1 MFTCHPR
8 ESGDPITHN
17 TMKVFKSLI
26 FFLFLFFSNISFSQ
40 DYFRNG
46 MVSSADEYA
55 SQVGIEILKKGG
67 NAIDA
72 AVGVGFALAVT
83 YPGAGNIGGGG
94 FMLIHLKD
102 GKNISIDYREK
113 APIAAF
119 KNMYLDSNGNVVD
132 GLSTTGHLAGGVP
145 GSVAGLLYA
154 LEHYGTMSRQQVM
167 QYAIDLA
174 ENGFKIHKRLAE
186 NLNSQQKEFQR
197 FPSTMEIFGGHF
209 KEGQLL
215 IQKDLA
221 KTLRRISEQGKDG
234 FYKGETADLISE
246 EMRTGYGIVTKSD
259 LESYE
264 AKERTPLVGSYR
276 GYEVISMPPP
286 SSGGICL
293 LYLLNILE
301 NYDIKSLGFH
311 SAETV
316 NFMTEAMRRVYADRS
331 QYMGDPDFVQVPSDV
346 LISKDYAKQRMTDFE
361 QNKAGNSKDIQPG
374 NITKKESTETTH
386 YCVVDKDGNL
396 VSTTTTIN
404 DNFGSKLVIKGAGF
418 FWNNEMDDFVS
429 KPGAPNMY
437 GLVGSEANSIA
448 PQKRM
453 LSSMTPTIIM
463 KDNKPFMVVGSPGG
477 GRIITSVLQTIIN
490 VIDFNMSIADAI
502 DAPRFHHQWL
512 PDEIQIEKD
521 VFNGDIKSSL
531 KKMGYSLKE
540 IPEFG
545 RVEGILF
552 KDDGS
557 FTGHSDRRGY
567 GKAIGY

>member
-1 MFTCHPR
+1 
-8 ESGDPITHN
+8 
-17 TMKVFKSLI
+17 MKILKSIIL
-26 FFLFLFFSNISFSQ
+26 LLFFIVNTSFAQ
-40 DYFRNG
+40 DYFTNG

-55 SQVGIEILKKGG
+55 SHVGIEILKKGG

-94 FMLIHLKD
+94 FMLIHTKD

-113 APIAAF
+113 APISAF

-154 LEHYGTMSRQQVM
+154 LEHYGTMSRQEVM
-167 QYAIDLA
+167 KYAIDLA
-174 ENGFKIHKRLAE
+174 ENGFKIHKRFAE
-186 NLNSQQKEFQR
+186 NLNSQQKAFSQ

-209 KEGQLL
+209 KEAQLL

-221 KTLRRISEQGKDG
+221 ATLRRISEQGKDG
-234 FYKGETADLISE
+234 FYKGETAEFITE
-246 EMRTGYGIVTKSD
+246 EMRKGYGIVTKAD

-264 AKERTPLVGSYR
+264 AKERIPLVGSYR
-276 GYEVISMPPP
+276 GYEIISMPPP

-293 LYLLNILE
+293 LYLLNCLE
-301 NYDIKSLGFH
+301 NYDLKSLLYN
-311 SAETV
+311 SPAKV
-316 NFMTEAMRRVYADRS
+316 NLMVEAMRRVYADRS
-331 QYMGDPDFVQVPSDV
+331 QYMGDPDFVQVPVDV
-346 LISKDYAKQRMTDFE
+346 LISKNYAKERMSGYE
-361 QNKAGNSKDIQPG
+361 INVAGNSKAIQPG
-374 NITKKESTETTH
+374 NITKKESKETTH
-386 YCVVDKDGNL
+386 YCVVDKEGNL

-437 GLVGSEANSIA
+437 GLVGSDANAIA

-453 LSSMTPTIIM
+453 LSSMTPTIIL

-490 VIDFNMSIADAI
+490 VIDFNMSIKDAI

-521 VFNGDIKSSL
+521 VFDSSMRSSL
-531 KKMGYSLKE
+531 KTMGYSLKE

-552 KDDGS
+552 KEDGS
-557 FTGHSDRRGY
+557 FTGHTDRRGY
-567 GKAIGY
+567 GKAIGF

>member
-1 MFTCHPR
+1 
-8 ESGDPITHN
+8 
-17 TMKVFKSLI
+17 MKIFKLT
-26 FFLFLFFSNISFSQ
+26 FLLLFFFNITFAQ
-40 DYFRNG
+40 NIFRNG

-72 AVGVGFALAVT
+72 AVAVGFTLAVT

-102 GKNISIDYREK
+102 GRNISIDYREK
-113 APIAAF
+113 APISAY
-119 KNMYLDSNGNVVD
+119 KDMYLDSNGNVVE
-132 GLSTTGHLAGGVP
+132 GLSTIGHLAGGVP

-154 LEHYGTMSRQQVM
+154 LEKYGTMSRQEVM
-167 QYAIDLA
+167 QYAIDYA

-186 NLNSQQKEFQR
+186 NLNSQQTAFAK
-197 FPSTMEIFGGHF
+197 FPSTMEIFGGVF
-209 KEGQLL
+209 NEGHLL
-215 IQKDLA
+215 KQKDLA
-221 KTLRRISEQGKDG
+221 NTLRRISEQGRDG
-234 FYKGETADLISE
+234 FYKGETAEFISE
-246 EMRTGYGIVTKSD
+246 EMRTGYGIVTKTD
-259 LESYE
+259 LEQYE
-264 AKERTPLVGSYR
+264 AVERTPLIGTYN
-276 GYEVISMPPP
+276 GYEIISMPPP

-301 NYDIKSLGFH
+301 NYDLKNFSYNS
-311 SAETV
+311 SAKV
-316 NFMTEAMRRVYADRS
+316 NILTEAMRRVYADRS
-331 QYMGDPDFVQVPSDV
+331 QYMGDPDFVSVPVDV
-346 LISKDYAKQRMTDFE
+346 LISKPYAKLRMDGFE
-361 QNKAGNSKDIQPG
+361 LNRASNSKDIQPG
-374 NITKKESTETTH
+374 DITKKESDQTTQ
-386 YCVVDKDGNL
+386 YSIVDKDGNL
-396 VSTTTTIN
+396 VSTTTTLN

-418 FWNNEMDDFVS
+418 FWNNEMDDFAS

-437 GLVGSEANSIA
+437 GLVGSDANAIA

-453 LSSMTPTIIM
+453 LSSMTPTIIL

-490 VIDFNMSIADAI
+490 VIDFNMSIKDAI

-521 VFNGDIKSSL
+521 VFDKDMKDVL
-531 KKMGYSLKE
+531 KTIGYTLKE

-552 KDDGS
+552 NADES

>member
-1 MFTCHPR
+1 
-8 ESGDPITHN
+8 
-17 TMKVFKSLI
+17 
-26 FFLFLFFSNISFSQ
+26 
-40 DYFRNG
+40 
-46 MVSSADEYA
+46 MVSSADELA

-72 AVGVGFALAVT
+72 AVAVGFTLAVT

-102 GKNISIDYREK
+102 GKNISIDFREK
-113 APIAAF
+113 APISAF
-119 KNMYLDSNGNVVD
+119 KDMYLDSNGNVVE

-154 LEHYGTMSRQQVM
+154 LEHYGTMSRQEVM
-167 QYAIDLA
+167 AYAIDYA
-174 ENGFKIHKRLAE
+174 ENGFYIHKCLAE
-186 NLNSQQKEFQR
+186 NIESQQKEFKR
-197 FPSTMEIFGGHF
+197 FPSTMAIFGGEF
-209 KEGQLL
+209 KEGDVL
-215 IQKDLA
+215 IQDDLA
-221 KTLRRISEQGKDG
+221 NTLKRISERGKDG
-234 FYKGETADLISE
+234 FYKGETAEFISE
-246 EMRTGYGIVTKSD
+246 EMRKGYGIVTKTD

-264 AKERTPLVGSYR
+264 AKERIPLVGSYE
-276 GYEVISMPPP
+276 GYEIISMPPP

-301 NYDIKSLGFH
+301 NYDLKSFGYN
-311 SAETV
+311 SYAKV
-316 NFMTEAMRRVYADRS
+316 NIMTEAMRRVYADRS
-331 QYMGDPDFVQVPSDV
+331 KYMGDPDFVDVPVDV
-346 LISKDYAKQRMTDFE
+346 LISKQYAKERMEDF
-361 QNKAGNSKDIQPG
+361 NLSKAGSSKDVQPG
-374 NITKKESTETTH
+374 EITKKERTETTH
-386 YCVVDKDGNL
+386 YTVVDKDGNL
-396 VSTTTTIN
+396 VSTTTTLN
-404 DNFGSKLVIKGAGF
+404 DNFGSKLIIKGAGF
-418 FWNNEMDDFVS
+418 FWNDEMDDFSS

-453 LSSMTPTIIM
+453 LSSMTPTIIL
-463 KDNKPFMVVGSPGG
+463 KDNKPFMIVGSPGG

-490 VIDFNMSIADAI
+490 VIDFNMNINDAI

-521 VFNGDIKSSL
+521 VFDNNL
-531 KKMGYSLKE
+531 KNVLTDMGYSLKQ

-552 KDDGS
+552 NADGS

>member
-1 MFTCHPR
+1 
-8 ESGDPITHN
+8 
-17 TMKVFKSLI
+17 MKIYKLT
-26 FFLFLFFSNISFSQ
+26 FLLLLFFNITFAHDS
-40 DYFRNG
+40 FRNG

-72 AVGVGFALAVT
+72 AVAVGFTLAVT

-102 GKNISIDYREK
+102 GRNISIDYREK
-113 APIAAF
+113 APISAY
-119 KNMYLDSNGNVVD
+119 KDMYLDSNGNVVE
-132 GLSTTGHLAGGVP
+132 GLSTIGHLAGGVP

-154 LEHYGTMSRQQVM
+154 LEKYGTMSRQEVM
-167 QYAIDLA
+167 QYAIDYA

-186 NLNSQQKEFQR
+186 NLNSQQTAFAK
-197 FPSTMEIFGGHF
+197 FPSTMEIFGGVF
-209 KEGQLL
+209 NEGHLL
-215 IQKDLA
+215 KQKDLA
-221 KTLRRISEQGKDG
+221 NTLKRISEQGRDG
-234 FYKGETADLISE
+234 FYKGETADFISE
-246 EMRTGYGIVTKSD
+246 EMRTGYGIVTKTD
-259 LESYE
+259 LEQYE
-264 AKERTPLVGSYR
+264 AVERTPLKGTYN
-276 GYEVISMPPP
+276 GYEIISMPPP

-301 NYDIKSLGFH
+301 NYDLKSFGYNS
-311 SAETV
+311 SAKV
-316 NFMTEAMRRVYADRS
+316 NILTEAMRRVYADRS
-331 QYMGDPDFVQVPSDV
+331 KYMGDPDFVSVPVDV
-346 LISKDYAKQRMTDFE
+346 LISKPYAKLRMDGFE
-361 QNKAGNSKDIQPG
+361 LNRASNSKDIQPG
-374 NITKKESTETTH
+374 EITKKESDQTTQ
-386 YCVVDKDGNL
+386 YSIVDKDGNL
-396 VSTTTTIN
+396 VSTTTTLN

-418 FWNNEMDDFVS
+418 FWNNEMDDFAS

-437 GLVGSEANSIA
+437 GLVGSDANAIA

-453 LSSMTPTIIM
+453 LSSMTPTIIL

-490 VIDFNMSIADAI
+490 VIDFNMSIKDAI

-521 VFNGDIKSSL
+521 VFDKDMKDVL
-531 KKMGYSLKE
+531 KVMGYSLKE

-552 KDDGS
+552 NADRS

-567 GKAIGY
+567 GRAIGY

>member
-1 MFTCHPR
+1 
-8 ESGDPITHN
+8 
-17 TMKVFKSLI
+17 
-26 FFLFLFFSNISFSQ
+26 
-40 DYFRNG
+40 

-67 NAIDA
+67 SAIDA
-72 AVGVGFALAVT
+72 AVGVGFTLAVT

-94 FMLIHLKD
+94 FMLIHTKD

-113 APIAAF
+113 APISAF
-119 KNMYLDSNGNVVD
+119 KNMYLDSNGNIVD

-154 LEHYGTMSRQQVM
+154 LEHFGTMSRQEVM
-167 QYAIDLA
+167 KYAIDLA

-186 NLNSQQKEFQR
+186 NLNSQQKAFSQ
-197 FPSTMEIFGGHF
+197 FPSTMEIFGGQF

-221 KTLRRISEQGKDG
+221 ATLKRISEQGKDG
-234 FYKGETADLISE
+234 FYKGETAGFISE
-246 EMRTGYGIVTKSD
+246 EMRKGYGIVTKAD

-264 AKERTPLVGSYR
+264 AKERTTLIGSYR
-276 GYEVISMPPP
+276 EYEIISMPPP

-293 LYLLNILE
+293 LYLLNCLE
-301 NYDIKSLGFH
+301 NYDVKSL
-311 SAETV
+311 SYNSPAKV
-316 NFMTEAMRRVYADRS
+316 NLMVEAMRRVYADRS
-331 QYMGDPDFVQVPSDV
+331 RYMGDPDFVQVPADV
-346 LISKDYAKQRMTDFE
+346 LISKDYARERMNGYE
-361 QNKAGNSKDIQPG
+361 MNIAGNSKDVQPG
-374 NITKKESTETTH
+374 SIAKKESKETTH

-404 DNFGSKLVIKGAGF
+404 DNFGSKLVIKGTGF

-429 KPGAPNMY
+429 KPGVPNMY
-437 GLVGSEANSIA
+437 GLVGSDANAIEPS
-448 PQKRM
+448 KRM
-453 LSSMTPTIIM
+453 LSSMTPTIIL

-477 GRIITSVLQTIIN
+477 GRIITSVLQTIVN
-490 VIDFNMSIADAI
+490 VIDFGMSIGDAI

-521 VFNGDIKSSL
+521 VFDNEMRSSL
-531 KKMGYSLKE
+531 KSMGYSLKE

-552 KDDGS
+552 NEDGS
-557 FTGHSDRRGY
+557 FTGHTDRRGY

>member
-1 MFTCHPR
+1 M
-8 ESGDPITHN
+8 
-17 TMKVFKSLI
+17 VI
-26 FFLFLFFSNISFSQ
+26 FFKPMKILKLTFLLFFFLNTSFAQ
-40 DYFRNG
+40 DSFRNG

-72 AVGVGFALAVT
+72 AVAVGFTLAVT

-102 GKNISIDYREK
+102 GTNISIDYREK

-119 KNMYLDSNGNVVD
+119 KDMYLDENGNVVD

-154 LEHYGTMSRQQVM
+154 LEKYGTMSRQEVM
-167 QYAIDLA
+167 QYAIDYA

-186 NLNSQQKEFQR
+186 NLNSQQTAFAK
-197 FPSTMEIFGGHF
+197 FPSTMEIFGGVF
-209 KEGQLL
+209 NEGHLL
-215 IQKDLA
+215 KQKDLA
-221 KTLRRISEQGKDG
+221 NTLRRISEQGRDG
-234 FYKGETADLISE
+234 FYKGETAEFISE
-246 EMRTGYGIVTKSD
+246 EMRTGYGIVTKTD

-264 AKERTPLVGSYR
+264 AKERTPLTGSYN
-276 GYEVISMPPP
+276 GYQIISMPPP
-286 SSGGICL
+286 SSGGLCL
-293 LYLLNILE
+293 IYLLNILE
-301 NYDIKSLGFH
+301 NYDLKSFGYN
-311 SAETV
+311 SYAKV
-316 NFMTEAMRRVYADRS
+316 NILTEAMRRVYADRS
-331 QYMGDPDFVQVPSDV
+331 KYMGDPDFVEVPSNA
-346 LISKDYAKQRMTDFE
+346 LTLKEYAKERMSDFSVG
-361 QNKAGNSKDIQPG
+361 KAGNSKDVQPG
-374 NITKKESTETTH
+374 NIAIKEKTETTH
-386 YCVVDKDGNL
+386 YSVVDKDGNL
-396 VSTTTTIN
+396 VSTTTTLN

-418 FWNNEMDDFVS
+418 FWNDEMDDFSS

-453 LSSMTPTIIM
+453 LSSMTPTIIL
-463 KDNKPFMVVGSPGG
+463 KDKKPFMVVGSPGG

-490 VIDFNMSIADAI
+490 VIDFNMSIGDAI

-521 VFNGDIKSSL
+521 VFDKDM
-531 KKMGYSLKE
+531 KKVLTDMGYTLKE

-552 KDDGS
+552 NADGS
-557 FTGHSDRRGY
+557 FTGHSDKRGY